1 MLFTKWHRRSFI
13 ASSVLA
19 ALVAPV
25 TTVAY
30 AATTLEGYVY
40 NADGAPL
47 EGVKVTVKGTS
58 QSVFSDATGRYQLR
72 QLSQGTQV
80 LVFEYIGL
88 PEKEAV
94 VQATSANQRLNMQLG
109 TDTAIERIR
118 VTSQQDASNRALN
131 EYRAADAITNFIAA
145 DDMGQ
150 FVDQNVAE
158 SLQRIPG
165 TTLARDQGEGRF
177 VSIRGISPGLNTV
190 TLNGVRIGTPEDSS
204 RAVAL
209 DVIPTGS
216 VESISLVKAP
226 TADMPGDA
234 LGGAIDVKSPSPFDR
249 KGRQLRYRAEGSYNE
264 LSGST
269 SPKLQFNV
277 SDVLSDQFGYAFGLN
292 YQDRELESDNIE
304 AEYDEVDFGADE
316 VFSMIELQQRKY
328 YVARERTGAN
338 LNLEYRPTDNSR
350 LFFNTIYSEF
360 VDAETRQRS
369 IVSFEDGDL
378 SEFNGTSGRAD
389 LPADSIKRRIR
400 FRTKEQDTLA
410 MNLGGEHHFQDWSL
424 EYRAGYSKTRERVLD
439 ENEGRYEYQHD
450 DLTTAFEFGNGLPS
464 FAMFSG
470 DELSNRHLDNTN
482 FLLDR
487 AVFEPKIVDD
497 DEYTFGLDAEIPYAF
512 GISSLT
518 LKTGVDVRMK
528 EKLADVAEYELR
540 DVPAANLGDLT
551 SAMPDYSL
559 GNLGDGISSAAYI
572 AYYQANRDLFKE
584 RAKDADENRALS
596 EGQDYSADENVYAAY
611 LMGTFDFDLTRVI
624 AGVRIEQTK
633 FDARGTEILFD
644 EEGELIVGERFAKSD
659 YTNVLPSLHVVHD
672 LSDDLKLRAAWTN
685 TIARPSFGDLSPR
698 AEINLEDQEIE
709 LGNPELDPY
718 EAMNW
723 DLMLD
728 WYYAPSSV
736 VSLGVFYKDID
747 NYVVDTVSQ
756 NVAGYEGF
764 EVERPTNA
772 ISASVQGIEANWQ
785 HSVTDGNLQGL
796 LFGANLTLLDTEL
809 ELLEREG
816 ETFSIPESADT
827 TGNVFVGYE
836 KGPLSTRLSVTY
848 RDNSLNE
855 VGDDARYDIYTAA
868 HTQVDLTASYR
879 FSKQLEVVFE
889 GTNLN
894 DEPLELYQGSKGYTL
909 QHEVYGRTFS
919 IGVKGRF

>member
-1 MLFTKWHRRSFI
+1 MRLFKQHRPSVL
-13 ASSVLA
+13 ASCVLA

-25 TTVAY
+25 ASIAY
-30 AATTLEGYVY
+30 AATAVNGYVY

-47 EGVKVTVKGTS
+47 EGVKVTVKGTAH
-58 QSVFSDATGRYQLR
+58 SVFTDSTGRYHLR
-72 QLSQGTQV
+72 QLNQGAQT

-88 PEKEAV
+88 PEKEV
-94 VQATSANQRLNMQLG
+94 TVQVSAEAQQVNMQLG
-109 TDTAIERIR
+109 TESSIERIQ
-118 VTSQQDASNRALN
+118 VTSQQEASNRALN

-249 KGRQLRYRAEGSYNE
+249 KGGQVRYRAEGSYNE

-269 SPKLQFNV
+269 SPKLQFNA
-277 SDVLSDQFGYAFGLN
+277 SDVLNEQFGYAFGLN
-292 YQDRELESDNIE
+292 YQDRELESDNLE

-338 LNLEYRPTDNSR
+338 VNLEYRPSANSR

-369 IVSFEDGDL
+369 IFSFEDGDL
-378 SEFNGTSGRAD
+378 LEFTGTSGRAD

-410 MNLGGEHHFQDWSL
+410 MNLGGEHHFQAWSL
-424 EYRAGYSKTRERVLD
+424 DYHVGYSKTRERVLD

-450 DLTTAFEFGNGLPS
+450 DLTAAFAFGDGLPS
-464 FAMFSG
+464 FALYEG
-470 DELSNRHLDNTN
+470 DQLSQRHLDNAN
-482 FLLDR
+482 FVLDR
-487 AVFEPKIVDD
+487 AVLEPKIIDD
-497 DEYTFGLDAEIPYAF
+497 DDYAFGFNAEIPVAF
-512 GISSLT
+512 GIPSLT

-528 EKLADVAEYELR
+528 EKMADVAELELR
-540 DVPAANLGDLT
+540 DVPAALLSEIT

-559 GNLGDGISSAAYI
+559 GTLGDGISSADYI

-584 RAKDADENRALS
+584 RGKDVDENRALS
-596 EGQDYSADENVYAAY
+596 EGQDYSADEDVYAAY
-611 LMGTFDFDLTRVI
+611 LMGTFDFDATRVI
-624 AGVRIEQTK
+624 AGVRVEQTK
-633 FDARGTEILFD
+633 FDASGTEILFD
-644 EEGELIVGERFAKSD
+644 EEGELIVGERFAKTD

-672 LSDDLKLRAAWTN
+672 LSEDLKLRAAWTN

-698 AEINLEDQEIE
+698 AEINLEDQEVE
-709 LGNPELDPY
+709 LGNPELEPY

-723 DLMLD
+723 DMMLD

-736 VSLGVFYKDID
+736 LSAGVFYKDID
-747 NYVVDTVSQ
+747 NYVVDTVSRD
-756 NVAGYEGF
+756 VAGFEGF

-772 ISASVQGIEANWQ
+772 ISASVKGFEANWQ
-785 HSVTDGNLQGL
+785 HSVMDGSLEGV

-809 ELLEREG
+809 ALLEREG
-816 ETFSIPESADT
+816 ESFSIPESADT
-827 TGNVFVGYE
+827 TGNLFIGYE
-836 KGPLSTRLSVTY
+836 RGPLSTRLSVTY
-848 RDNSLNE
+848 RDTSLNE

-879 FSKQLEVVFE
+879 FSKQLELVVE

-894 DEPLELYQGSKGYTL
+894 DEPLELYQGSKGHTL